1 MAFPTQP
8 VVTVEDADG
17 NTVTSSAASITLA
30 IGTNPSGGTLTC
42 TANPKN
48 AVNGVDAFAGCN
60 INLAGNGYTL
70 TASATGLTGA
80 TSSPF
85 NVAVGPAAR
94 LVFTQQP
101 TNTAAGS
108 SITPAVTV
116 SVEDAGADVVTTSTA
131 SIGIAIGTN
140 PGGGTLSGTTPVN
153 AVNGVAT
160 FSNLS
165 INKTGTGYILSAT
178 SSGLTTATSSTF
190 NITPGT
196 ATQLVFTTEPSTP
209 DTAGVAFGTQPR
221 VTVEDAN
228 NNPVTTAGTPVT
240 LAITS
245 GTGTAGATLT
255 CTTNPVNTAG
265 TGIATFAGC
274 SINLAGTNYTLTA
287 TSGSLTAGI
296 SNAITVNAGA
306 ATKLVF
312 GVQPSNTQ
320 FSTPIAPSVTV
331 LVEDAGGDVI
341 NSSASITMAIGTN
354 PSGGTLSGTLTVAAV
369 NGTATFSN
377 LSINNIGVG
386 YTLHATATGLT
397 AVTSSA
403 FNITAGPPTKLIFGV
418 QPSNTAVGATITP
431 AVTVQVEDAGGHV
444 VTTSTA
450 SVSMGFGANP
460 GSGTLSGTTTVNA
473 VSGVAT
479 FSTLSVT
486 VQGIGYS
493 LSASSSGLTG
503 ATSSTFNI
511 TAPQVTYIQPFNA
524 GHNWGYTQTSCNV
537 GTLFGNCNNSAAA
550 TTNCASSP
558 GNTGQCVD
566 AGVLVINSG
575 GTQTGYFQNP
585 VGYTWQTLGV
595 PANTTVLSVQGAWY
609 DASVL
614 AALDARARPPG
625 FRSSIPRM
633 RPRSP
638 RRRST

>member
-1 MAFPTQP
+1 M
-8 VVTVEDADG
+8 
-17 NTVTSSAASITLA
+17 
-30 IGTNPSGGTLTC
+30 
-42 TANPKN
+42 
-48 AVNGVDAFAGCN
+48 
-60 INLAGNGYTL
+60 
-70 TASATGLTGA
+70 
-80 TSSPF
+80 
-85 NVAVGPAAR
+85 
-94 LVFTQQP
+94 
-101 TNTAAGS
+101 
-108 SITPAVTV
+108 
-116 SVEDAGADVVTTSTA
+116 
-131 SIGIAIGTN
+131 
-140 PGGGTLSGTTPVN
+140 
-153 AVNGVAT
+153 NGVAT

-165 INKTGTGYILSAT
+165 INKTGTGYTLSAT

-196 ATQLVFTTEPSTP
+196 ATQLVFTTQPSTP
-209 DTAGVAFGTQPR
+209 DTSGVAFGTQPR

-460 GSGTLSGTTTVNA
+460 GSGVLSGTTTVNA

-486 VQGIGYS
+486 MQGIGYS

-524 GHNWGYTQTSCNV
+524 GHNWAIHSNILQRWH
-537 GTLFGNCNNSAAA
+537 
-550 TTNCASSP
+550 
-558 GNTGQCVD
+558 
-566 AGVLVINSG
+566 
-575 GTQTGYFQNP
+575 P
-585 VGYTWQTLGV
+585 VWKL
-595 PANTTVLSVQGAWY
+595 
-609 DASVL
+609 
-614 AALDARARPPG
+614 
-625 FRSSIPRM
+625 
-633 RPRSP
+633 
-638 RRRST
+638 